1 MCENAANDI
10 HRAEENFATLLQILE
25 GSEEIV
31 VIENAEEWEDD
42 EKLPTITPG
51 EIFRIPGSIVSFVE
65 RLDDEL
71 TRSLQHI
78 DPHTAEYVERL
89 SDEGALYTTLVRTLV
104 YVEALKKNPKLDLSQ
119 DALNRVVMR
128 RLEHVYFK
136 VCYEEIRKS
145 MFTADLSSLP
155 KSSPSSSQT
164 HGKPFLQLLTLKSHP
179 APSPTTLRLLSR
191 HSARTSSRTARVS
204 FEHEL
209 CSARS
214 TSWRYMIT
222 TIGLAT

>member
-1 MCENAANDI
+1 LCENAANYID
-10 HRAEENFATLLQILE
+10 RAEENFATLLQILE

-136 VCYEEIRKS
+136 VCYQV
-145 MFTADLSSLP
+145 P
-155 KSSPSSSQT
+155 KVLV
-164 HGKPFLQLLTLKSHP
+164 H
-179 APSPTTLRLLSR
+179 
-191 HSARTSSRTARVS
+191 
-204 FEHEL
+204 
-209 CSARS
+209 C
-214 TSWRYMIT
+214 
-222 TIGLAT
+222 